1 MDEITLCQSCGNE
14 AIARVHSQWLCARC
28 GLHRTNAVAGIG
40 SSGGSSRPG
49 PARSW
54 RGAVRAAIGSGLAAK
69 VLIGAAALAAVGG
82 AVATDAPPV
91 PTPPAS
97 TPPSPPVGPP
107 LSPVPGELPEVAAD
121 QAVAATTPGVIP
133 GERGSAG
140 ILSAGTPAQI
150 PTNVSLYIEAVH
162 DWSACIDARAHE
174 FAEPLL
180 AVGLDPFAACG
191 DRPTPGQF
199 NIGNALGRPDSA
211 GRPDYPGSE
220 DGNPPGKPDDPGSR
234 GSGRS

>member
-28 GLHRTNAVAGIG
+28 GLHRTHAVAGIG
-40 SSGGSSRPG
+40 SSSGNSHTGR
-49 PARSW
+49 ARSW
-54 RGAVRAAIGSGLAAK
+54 RAVKAAIGSGLVAK

-91 PTPPAS
+91 PAPPAS

-107 LSPVPGELPEVAAD
+107 MSPLPGELPEVAAD

-133 GERGSAG
+133 AERGSAG
-140 ILSAGTPAQI
+140 IPPAGTPAQI

-162 DWSACIDARAHE
+162 GWSACIDARAHE
-174 FAEPLL
+174 FAEPLM
-180 AVGLDPFAACG
+180 AVGINPFEACG

-199 NIGNALGRPDSA
+199 NIANTLGRPDWA
-211 GRPDYPGSE
+211 GRPDDPGSQAG
-220 DGNPPGKPDDPGSR
+220 DPPGKPDDPASS
-234 GSGRS
+234 GSGRP